1 MESPCVW
8 QRAVL
13 LSDRESSWG
22 LDVVPVLLS
31 EGVGLL
37 LETLLSL

>member
-1 MESPCVW
+1 M
-8 QRAVL
+8 QRRDVL
-13 LSDRESSWG
+13 LSDRESSWR
-22 LDVVPVLLS
+22 LDIVPVLLR

>member
-1 MESPCVW
+1 VE
-8 QRAVL
+8 QREFL
-13 LSDRESSWG
+13 LSDGESSWR
-22 LDVVPVLLS
+22 LDVVPVLLR